1 MIILVEKLARECK
14 IKSQDLITRPIGRS
28 LFEKAMEKI
37 KMTDKGETVI
47 LDFENIKVIDS
58 SFIDEFIVRLIE
70 ISSTEDFY
78 IKLKDISLMA
88 EINIDSV
95 FHSYSNYK
103 DKRIAAAREELGRN
117 NKYYIGPLT
126 QEESDIIDYLKIN
139 HHSSLSELLR
149 FSGIEEIKIMPIL
162 QELYSLRVI
171 KKINN
176 EYYSV

>member
-1 MIILVEKLARECK
+1 LEGTTNTI
-14 IKSQDLITRPIGRS
+14 
-28 LFEKAMEKI
+28 
-37 KMTDKGETVI
+37 
-47 LDFENIKVIDS
+47 
-58 SFIDEFIVRLIE
+58 
-70 ISSTEDFY
+70 
-78 IKLKDISLMA
+78 
-88 EINIDSV
+88 
-95 FHSYSNYK
+95 
-103 DKRIAAAREELGRN
+103 
-117 NKYYIGPLT
+117 IGPLT